1 MTPAELIEKYGSIE
15 SKARLPETFFAQEAV
30 RIEDGIKVS
39 NTNYWF
45 TTILPIL
52 EELDIER
59 EIALDVGCGFGQ
71 NTVPLVNH
79 FDHVHGID
87 FCEYKIDWAK
97 KYFPGYGVEFRVHDI
112 TRDMLVS
119 NINYVQTVTVL
130 QHINIEDKCHILPNI
145 YSCLAKGGVA
155 ILAEGRVVQGLEED
169 KISSKQKHMFST
181 PLSLLEDV
189 FDEVEYSNGIL
200 VCRKNK

>member
-112 TRDMLVS
+112 TRDMPVS
-119 NINYVQTVTVL
+119 DINYVQTVTVL